1 MSSTN
6 PYLWALKEAA
16 TTRLVIS
23 SFRKEFKRE
32 PVKMRVPPSHHA
44 AQMNVYCG
52 LPVEV
57 DLTCDF
63 LEVE

>member
-1 MSSTN
+1 MSQS
-6 PYLWALKEAA
+6 PYHWALAEAKE
-16 TTRLVIS
+16 TRLIIS

-44 AQMNVYCG
+44 AKMNVYCG
-52 LPVEV
+52 LPVEI
-57 DLTCDF
+57 DSTCDF

>member
-1 MSSTN
+1 MSQN
-6 PYLWALKEAA
+6 PYQWAIKEAA

-44 AQMNVYCG
+44 AKMNIYCG

-57 DLTCDF
+57 CPKAEF
-63 LEVE
+63 VEVE